1 MKGVAALAPLLVPVF
16 GEYYAYGMVV
26 KELSKTLPMLYG
38 MIAPWVDLP
47 DEQPILNTIAGIG
60 KSILQACLMQRHNQ
74 YLIKNSL

>member
-38 MIAPWVDLP
+38 MVAPWVDLP

-60 KSILQACLMQRHNQ
+60 KKYSSSMSDESTQSVFN
-74 YLIKNSL
+74 KE